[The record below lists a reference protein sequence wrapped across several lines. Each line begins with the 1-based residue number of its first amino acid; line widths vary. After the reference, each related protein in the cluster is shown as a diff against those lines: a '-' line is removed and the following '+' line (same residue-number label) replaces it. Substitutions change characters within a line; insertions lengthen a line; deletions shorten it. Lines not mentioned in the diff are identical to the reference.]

1 MKRNFTRILAAFAL
15 LVGLTI
21 PMGVWGQNSHTIGWG
36 AATGDE
42 GTYTN
47 FTSTSGSV
55 QGILSFSTAKN
66 SSQNAPAYNAN
77 SSELRLYYASN
88 GQGGSITI
96 VPVSGV
102 TITEAVMTTSTT
114 PSVAYSVDGGTAVN
128 VSATNNTY
136 TISDISVTQS
146 LMIQNVNTTN
156 TQLRISTIALTYTT
170 GGAAVTYTV
179 TYDCNGGTSD
189 CPDDLTDVEA
199 GSSISLASAPIRSGY
214 TFNGWSDG
222 DNTYQAGD
230 AYTVNGDV
238 TFTAQWVEDGVLVFD
253 LSSNP
258 GGWPTDNPTTLT
270 EYTYTL
276 NNVSYTFALKN
287 VKCNSGYLMMT
298 SVAVL
303 GLPAIEGYKLTK
315 VVAYNSNSCSTSTKV
330 GISSS
335 ASEASYIE
343 GGAIQT
349 WSNTGSQYTY
359 NLTSTVANTMYYM
372 YVTNKN
378 AQLLSLALKYELD
391 NDPAVATSVTIDASG
406 ITNTNVFESTAAG
419 SLSATVKDN
428 ENNPINGAAVTWT
441 SSNEEVA
448 TIAADGTVTL
458 VAAGTTTITA
468 AYAGVENQYR
478 PSQGTYELTVTN
490 EDPNAPGTLNN
501 PYTVA
506 DLDAS
511 NLPSGTVYVS
521 GIVSRFHA
529 ADIMSDGSNYRY
541 YISDDGSTESTEVRV
556 YKGNGLNNVSFSNVD
571 DLLVG
576 DHVVI
581 RGSLGIYQD
590 EIQFSAGNY
599 IVSLVR
605 PQSTDPSVT
614 VTPAEISVDCGEHT
628 GTLNLQALNLENYSY
643 GITYFEADGET
654 TTMYSWINVTFN
666 GNGTATYNIDAN
678 TGAAQFAYFKVR
690 ANDLSGNLICYSN
703 LVTVYQ
709 AAYEAPFEGGT
720 YMRASSIESG
730 KTYIIVG
737 GEDEDYAMGA
747 DRGNNRGAVS
757 VVSDGLTITVEP
769 GQAVYE
775 FVIASI
781 DDLEGYY
788 TIYDPRNNGY
798 LYAAGGT
805 NNNYLK
811 TDASANEDEEGQW
824 AINIDSD
831 NSIAT
836 IVANFGNAKANTQP
850 RNTMRFNSGNNPPIF
865 SCYGSDNTMQDIYLY
880 EKVATLTINGYTDDN
895 SKTGYYLIASPV
907 TFDPEYSDMTSG
919 DFDLYYFDQNKELE
933 WINYEDQ
940 TDGGFTLVPGKG
952 YLYAKK
958 ATYSGETFVF
968 PLLGEAYNES
978 GNIELVYNEEAQFA
992 GWNLIGNPFAE
1003 AATLDM
1009 PFYRMNE
1016 EGSDLEPV
1024 DAYNTVNA
1032 MEGVFVNAYDQE
1044 LGSVTSYANFTPA
1057 GNTSG
1062 EGGMKINLT
1071 RNRGTVIDR
1080 AIVHFGE
1087 CRQLPKFQIN
1097 PNSTKIYVTEGNKD
1111 FAIVRSAAQGE
1122 MPVSFR
1128 ASENGTYTIAVEAE
1142 NVDMNYLH
1150 LIDNMTGADV
1160 DLLATPNYTFEA
1172 RTNDYTSRFRLVFS
1186 ANGIDEQN
1194 AETFAFFNGTSWTVS
1209 NTGDATLQVVD
1220 ITGRIISSETIN
1232 GNATVSLNQPA
1243 GIYMLRLV
1251 NGNDVKVQKVVVR

>member
-1 MKRNFTRILAAFAL
+1 MKRNFTKILAAFAL

-21 PMGVWGQNSHTIGWG
+21 PMGMWGQNSHTIGWG

-114 PSVAYSVDGGTAVN
+114 PSVAYSVDGGTAVY
-128 VSATNNTY
+128 VSATNNNTY

-428 ENNPINGAAVTWT
+428 ENNPINGAVVTWT

-506 DLDAS
+506 QARAAIDAGSGTQGVYATGIVCTASS
-511 NLPSGTVYVS
+511 NLYNNKYLS
-521 GIVSRFHA
+521 
-529 ADIMSDGSNYRY
+529 Y
-541 YISDDGSTESTEVRV
+541 YISADGSTESDQLEA
-556 YKGNGLNNVSFSNVD
+556 YNGLGIDGANFTSVD
-571 DLLVG
+571 DVQVG
-576 DHVVI
+576 DIVVI
-581 RGSLGIYQD
+581 Y
-590 EIQFSAGNY
+590 GNLTKFNTTY
-599 IVSLVR
+599 EFAANNQLVSLER
-605 PQSTDPSVT
+605 PQSTEPSITLSSYEINATADATEGTIVATYANIPEGCTIYPIFYESDGETPAEYDWITVTINSDNNVAYTIAANTGEARTAYFRVHVADEIGEVNVNSELVTVSQEAYVAPITSGKGTITFGKGNDVEIDNETVTGKDNLNNTWTITTVGTTSFTNNNGTGYSQVGSSNKPATSITFATTLPNEAVISGFEAKFGGFGSTAGTITLKVGEATVGTGSLNETNDVVVSSLPMVTGTVLTVT
-614 VTPAEISVDCGEHT
+614 VTDIAKGVKCYYISYTLGAESY
-628 GTLNLQALNLENYSY
+628 TLN
-643 GITYFEADGET
+643 ITGY
-654 TTMYSWINVTFN
+654 
-666 GNGTATYNIDAN
+666 
-678 TGAAQFAYFKVR
+678 
-690 ANDLSGNLICYSN
+690 
-703 LVTVYQ
+703 
-709 AAYEAPFEGGT
+709 
-720 YMRASSIESG
+720 AS
-730 KTYIIVG
+730 
-737 GEDEDYAMGA
+737 
-747 DRGNNRGAVS
+747 
-757 VVSDGLTITVEP
+757 
-769 GQAVYE
+769 
-775 FVIASI
+775 
-781 DDLEGYY
+781 DD
-788 TIYDPRNNGY
+788 TKD
-798 LYAAGGT
+798 
-805 NNNYLK
+805 
-811 TDASANEDEEGQW
+811 
-824 AINIDSD
+824 
-831 NSIAT
+831 
-836 IVANFGNAKANTQP
+836 
-850 RNTMRFNSGNNPPIF
+850 
-865 SCYGSDNTMQDIYLY
+865 
-880 EKVATLTINGYTDDN
+880 
-895 SKTGYYLIASPV
+895 GYYLIASPV
-907 TFDPEYSDMTSG
+907 SVNPATVAGMTEG
-919 DFDLYYFDQNKELE
+919 DFDLYSYDDTEELE
-933 WINYEDQ
+933 WRNYE
-940 TDGGFTLVPGKG
+940 TSAFNLEPGKG

-958 ATYSGETFVF
+958 ATTETPNYEFTLTGA
-968 PLLGEAYNES
+968 PYAGQPIQL
-978 GNIELVYNEEAQFA
+978 IQ
-992 GWNLIGNPFAE
+992 GWNLVGNPYGQTAYITNE
-1003 AATLDM
+1003 YYM
-1009 PFYRMNE
+1009 MNP
-1016 EGSDLEPV
+1016 EGSDLVPGEGN
-1024 DAYNTVNA
+1024 AINA
-1032 MEGVFVNAYDQE
+1032 MQGIFVNATE
-1044 LGSVTSYANFTPA
+1044 A
-1057 GNTSG
+1057 GTITFSTENNG
-1062 EGGMKINLT
+1062 KAVEQVVMNLT
-1071 RNRGTVIDR
+1071 RNRGTAIDR
-1080 AIVHFGE
+1080 AIVRFDEGQ
-1087 CRQLPKFQIN
+1087 QLPKFQLN
-1097 PNSTKIYVTEGNKD
+1097 PENTKLYIAQGDKD
-1111 FAIVRSAAQGE
+1111 YAIVRSAAQGE

-1186 ANGIDEQN
+1186 ANGIDEQT
-1194 AETFAFFNGTSWTVS
+1194 AETFAFFNGTNWTVS
-1209 NTGDATLQVVD
+1209 NTGDATLQVID
-1220 ITGRIISSETIN
+1220 ITGRIVSSETIN

-1251 NGNDVKVQKVVVR
+1251 SGNDVKVQKVVVR